1 MRKSLFPKQTLSA
14 ASSSIEDKYA
24 FLGSGNFK
32 SSPNLMRS
40 FLQIVLCLLPLAFC
54 GFFYPLSINAQK
66 PLTYYDDIEP
76 IIQKNCVACHRQ
88 GQIAPFP
95 LTSYEEVDRRAGF
108 IKKVTAQKYMPPNP
122 SDPSVSTFKNVKK
135 LTPEEIDK
143 IGKWVE
149 QGKVKGKEQKTKGK
163 GEESMTHLD
172 TTWREPDIVL
182 SFTKPYTI
190 KGDNREHFV
199 VFVVPTNTTEDLYVS
214 GIDFFPEN
222 KQLAHH
228 CRFMIDTTHLLRP
241 DDGIE
246 VGESSEFQRLGV
258 KMSDN
263 FWHGWIPGNT
273 AIFYPE
279 GTAKRLPK
287 GSDLVLNMHYSPSSK
302 ELSEN
307 AKILIYLSKKPAKR
321 LVKTFILEEN
331 AVVNEPFLI
340 PKDTIIKFYQRSPII
355 PQNISL
361 ISITPHMHLL
371 GKNFKAFAITPE
383 GDLINLIQINNWDF
397 NWQMTYQF
405 DKLMKIPQGSVIYA
419 EAEYDNT
426 RQNGRNPYNPPRDVS
441 YGWGTK
447 DEMMNLIFQY
457 LDYEVGDEEK

>member
-1 MRKSLFPKQTLSA
+1 MRKSLFPRQIPSA
-14 ASSSIEDKYA
+14 ASSSFEDKNA
-24 FLGSGNFK
+24 LQGSEKFK
-32 SSPNLMRS
+32 SSPNLVRH
-40 FLQIVLCLLPLAFC
+40 FLQIVLCNLPFAFC
-54 GFFYPLSINAQK
+54 LFFLPLSINAQK

-88 GQIAPFP
+88 GQIAPFS
-95 LTSYEEVDRRAGF
+95 LTTFEDVDRRAGF

-135 LTPEEIDK
+135 LTTEEIDK

-149 QGKVKGKEQKTKGK
+149 QGKVRGKEQKAKSGKQETK
-163 GEESMTHLD
+163 SYLD
-172 TTWREPDIVL
+172 TTWREPDLVL

-199 VFVVPTNTTEDLYVS
+199 VFVVPTNATEDLYIS
-214 GIDFFPEN
+214 GIDFFPQN

-241 DDGIE
+241 DNGIE
-246 VGESSEFQRLGV
+246 VGDDSEFQRLGV
-258 KMSDN
+258 KMNDN
-263 FWHGWIPGNT
+263 FFHGWIPGNT

-279 GTAKRLPK
+279 GVAKRLPK
-287 GSDLVLNMHYSPSSK
+287 GSDIVLNMHYSPSSK
-302 ELSEN
+302 EVSEES
-307 AKILIYLSKKPAKR
+307 KILIYLSKKTAKR

-331 AVVNEPFLI
+331 AIVNEPFLI
-340 PKDTIIKFYQRSPII
+340 AKDTIIKFYQRSPII
-355 PQNISL
+355 PHDISL
-361 ISITPHMHLL
+361 LSITPHMHLL
-371 GKNFKAFAITPE
+371 GKNFKAFAITPD
-383 GDLINLIQINNWDF
+383 GDLINLIQINSWDF

-405 DKLMKIPQGSVIYA
+405 EKLLKIPKGSVIYA

-426 RQNGRNPYNPPRDVS
+426 GQNGRNPYNPPRDVT

>member
-1 MRKSLFPKQTLSA
+1 MIKLLYPTQKQSA
-14 ASSSIEDKYA
+14 ASLNIDKKPTN
-24 FLGSGNFK
+24 S
-32 SSPNLMRS
+32 
-40 FLQIVLCLLPLAFC
+40 V
-54 GFFYPLSINAQK
+54 FFILYLFFTPLSINAQK
-66 PLTYYDDIEP
+66 ALTYYDDIEP
-76 IIQKNCVACHRQ
+76 IIQKNCIACHRQ

-95 LTSYEEVDRRAGF
+95 LMTYEDVDRRAGF

-135 LTPEEIDK
+135 LTQEEIDK

-149 QGKVKGKEQKTKGK
+149 QGKVKGKEQKAKDKGQVVVK
-163 GEESMTHLD
+163 HLD
-172 TTWREPDIVL
+172 TTWREPDLVL
-182 SFTKPYTI
+182 TLTKPYII

-222 KQLAHH
+222 RQLAHH

-241 DDGIE
+241 DNGIE
-246 VGESSEFQRLGV
+246 VGDDSEFQRSGV
-258 KMSDN
+258 KMNDN

-287 GSDLVLNMHYSPSSK
+287 GSDLILNMHFSPSSK
-302 ELSEN
+302 ELTEQS
-307 AKILIYLSKKPAKR
+307 KILIYLSKKTAKR

-331 AVVNEPFLI
+331 AIVNEPFI
-340 PKDTIIKFYQRSPII
+340 INKDTIIKFYQRSPII
-355 PQNISL
+355 PYDISL
-361 ISITPHMHLL
+361 VSITPHMHLL
-371 GKNFKAFAITPE
+371 GKNFKSFAITPE

-405 DKLMKIPQGSVIYA
+405 DKLIKVPKGSVIYA

-426 RQNGRNPYNPPRDVS
+426 RQNGRNPHDPPRDVT

-447 DEMMNLIFQY
+447 DEMLNLIFQY
-457 LDYEVGDEEK
+457 LDYEQGDELK